1 MRLVTNEFAPLKKVR
16 VTDGFWSR
24 YQDIAAE
31 KIIPFQWRAIN
42 DEVPDIEPSHAIRN
56 FRIAAGLEEGEFAGY
71 VFQDSDVAK
80 WLEAAAYLLT
90 IRPDPELE
98 KTADGV
104 IGLIESAQQEDG
116 YLDTFFQIA
125 EPDKKF
131 TNLNECHELYCAGHM
146 TEAAV
151 AYYEATGK
159 DRLLNVMRRF
169 IDLIDEKIGPEE
181 GKLHGYPG
189 HPELELALC
198 RLYRATGEER
208 YLKLC
213 EYMVNARGTEPYFF
227 EEELKRR
234 GYTGFWGGGRQDH
247 VDGKYNQ
254 SHKPI
259 REQKEA
265 VGHSVRAGYLYTGAA
280 DLAAETGDESLA
292 RAMETL
298 WDNVTNR
305 QMYITGAVG
314 SQVWGEAFSF
324 DYHLPNDTVYGETCA
339 AISMVFFAKRML
351 RMKAD
356 RTYAD
361 VMERLLYNGTISGMA
376 LDGQHFFYT
385 NPLAMWEEATKRS
398 GASGHIRSKRP
409 GWFGCACCPPNL
421 ARMITSLGGYIY
433 STSADTAY
441 VHLYVGS
448 EAELDVGGKTVT
460 LSQTGN
466 YPWDGHIVLKPGAGT
481 YRLALRIP
489 GWARTFSVR
498 INGAAVSPA
507 LENGY
512 AVMSREWRDGD
523 EVILDL
529 PMPVEFAEANPL
541 LRADNGRV
549 AIMRGPVVYC
559 LESADNGEDLDALQ
573 LTDPEGFRA
582 EVDDSLFPGMVKLK
596 GPALRRKPWTT
607 GTLYR
612 TYRPGDLEECEITA
626 IPYAFWDNR
635 EDTREMI
642 VWIRR

>member
-1 MRLVTNEFAPLKKVR
+1 MRLVTNEFAPLKQVSVK
-16 VTDGFWSR
+16 DGFWSR
-24 YQDIAAE
+24 YQEIARE

-42 DEVPDIEPSHAIRN
+42 DDVPGIEPSHAIRN
-56 FRIAAGLEEGEFAGY
+56 FRIAAGLEEGDFGGL

-80 WLEAAAYLLT
+80 WLEAVAYRLST
-90 IRPDPELE
+90 HPDPELE

-104 IGLIESAQQEDG
+104 IDLIAQAQEEDG

-125 EPDKKF
+125 EPDRKF

-159 DRLLNVMRRF
+159 DKLLNVMRRCV
-169 IDLIDEKIGPEE
+169 DLIDRTIGPEE

-213 EYMVNARGTEPYFF
+213 AYMINERGTEPFFF
-227 EEELKRR
+227 EEELKKR
-234 GYTGFWGGGRQDH
+234 GYTAFWGGGRQEH
-247 VDGKYNQ
+247 VDKEYNQ
-254 SHKPI
+254 AHKPLKK
-259 REQKEA
+259 QTEA
-265 VGHSVRAGYLYTGAA
+265 IGHSVRAGYLYTGAA
-280 DLAAETGDESLA
+280 DLAAETGDGELA

-298 WDNVTNR
+298 WNNVVNR

-314 SQVWGEAFSF
+314 SQVHGEAFSF

-339 AISMVFFAKRML
+339 AISMVFFASRML
-351 RMKAD
+351 RMDSD
-356 RTYAD
+356 RKYAD

-385 NPLAMWEEATKRS
+385 NPLAMWEEATKRA
-398 GASGHIRSKRP
+398 GVTRHIRSKRP

-421 ARMITSLGGYIY
+421 ARMITSLGGYVY
-433 STSADTAY
+433 SSSDDTAY

-448 EAELDVGGKTVT
+448 DAELDVGGQTVK

-466 YPWDGHIVLKPGAGT
+466 YPWDGRISFKPGAGK

-489 GWARTFSVR
+489 GWARTFSVTV
-498 INGAAVSPA
+498 NGAKVSPG
-507 LENGY
+507 LEKGY
-512 AVMSREWRDGD
+512 AVLDGVWEDGD

-529 PMPVEFAEANPL
+529 PMPVEFVEANPL

-573 LTDPEGFRA
+573 VVCADGFRA
-582 EVDDSLFPGMVKLK
+582 EEDGTLFPGMVKLV
-596 GPALRRKPWTT
+596 GPALRRKPWNTDA
-607 GTLYR
+607 LYR
-612 TYRPGDLEECEITA
+612 RADCAELEECEITA

-642 VWIRR
+642 VWIRK